1 MKKIFLITAFVLLSA
16 GNLFPKL
23 VVINL
28 WHAYRA
34 GEADAIN
41 KVTEMFNLSHSEIQ
55 VKLLP
60 VPFDAINDK
69 LRTVISAVNMGQ
81 SGEDGPDVFVFPHD
95 AVGDWAERQLILPIE
110 SFVDS
115 SVTEQYFGNTLKAF
129 NYMYDGALWALPGSF
144 KNIALFYN
152 KRFITNPPKKLSELI
167 AAAQKFQKPDA
178 AVWGLSYVAGNI
190 YYHTMWVQAW
200 GGTFFR
206 QIGMNKKGFP
216 IFLPLLYSHP
226 MITAAEF
233 VRKLVQSGKIHS
245 ADEQEILY
253 SFNMNKTLFAI
264 SGQWFRGAIAENI
277 DYGVAELPIIDEID
291 TQAIPFLTVEGFYMA
306 SCTKDQAASAEV
318 IKYFTSAAMGRYFA
332 KIGKQTPANKG
343 AYAYSEV
350 SGDPIAQIFKTAA
363 GKAISMPNNP
373 EMSWTW
379 EPAYM
384 GLVEIMGGAPANQVW
399 KAKQIELMKRIE
411 KETKISFQKLG
422 YGDKKL
428 TAPLSVN

>member
-1 MKKIFLITAFVLLSA
+1 MKKIVLTAVFILLSA
-16 GNLFPKL
+16 GYLFPKL

-34 GEADAIN
+34 AEADAIV
-41 KVTEMFNLSHSEIQ
+41 KVTEMFNLSHTDIQ

-69 LRTVISAVNMGQ
+69 LRTVISSVNMGQ
-81 SGEDGPDVFVFPHD
+81 GGEEGPDVFVFPHD

-110 SFVDS
+110 SFIDS
-115 SVTEQYFGNTLKAF
+115 SVIEQYFANTIKAF
-129 NYMYDGALWALPGSF
+129 NYMYDGALWALPASF

-152 KRFITNPPKKLSELI
+152 KRFVTNPPKKLSELI
-167 AAAQKFQKPDA
+167 AIAQKFQKPSDG
-178 AVWGLSYVAGNI
+178 VWGLSYAAGNI
-190 YYHTMWVQAW
+190 YYHSMWLQAW
-200 GGTFFR
+200 GGSFFR
-206 QIGMNKKGFP
+206 KIGVNKKGFP
-216 IFLPLLYSHP
+216 IFLPLLYSQP
-226 MITAAEF
+226 MITSAKF
-233 VRKLVQSGKIHS
+233 VYNLMQAGKIHG
-245 ADEQEILY
+245 ADEAEILN

-264 SGQWFRGAIAENI
+264 SGQWFRGAIADNI

-350 SGDPIAQIFKTAA
+350 SGDPIAQIFKIAA

-373 EMSWTW
+373 EMSWAW

-384 GLVEIMGGAPANQVW
+384 GLVEILGGASPETVW

-411 KETKISFQKLG
+411 TEMKISFQKLG
-422 YGDKKL
+422 FDYNML
-428 TAPLSVN
+428 TAPFSVK